1 MQQVGSTTKGDGWDD
16 NAVLPAAVII
26 AQTASGR
33 AEVNG
38 VVVGKRFAAERRQST
53 CIRSADDG
61 SLYMWSGYHLQ
72 LRRAQAEAYYLNIR
86 GDSPSVFVIGR
97 SGANG
102 FVPERLTV
110 SLDEA
115 QNLDATELRDAGE
128 TVMRTM
134 MPAEV
139 YRWVEGF
146 VLKHY
151 EPRRKGG
158 KGRGKKR
165 SKALYDAGV
174 GDQAESGGQT

>member
-1 MQQVGSTTKGDGWDD
+1 MQAGSTKHNEGWGDD
-16 NAVLPAAVII
+16 AVLPAAVII
-26 AQTASGR
+26 AQAASGR
-33 AEVNG
+33 AEANG
-38 VVVGKRFAAERRQST
+38 VVVGKRFATERRQST
-53 CIRSADDG
+53 CIRSAEEG

-72 LRRAQAEAYYLNIR
+72 LRKAQAEAYYLNIR
-86 GDSPSVFVIGR
+86 GDSPSVFVVGR
-97 SGANG
+97 NGADG

-128 TVMRTM
+128 TVMRVA

-165 SKALYDAGV
+165 SKALYDAEV
-174 GDQAESGGQT
+174 GDQADTGGQT